1 MTVLMKTKAFSR
13 SFWRLGNVF
22 SFYWEGNRMVLLNG
36 DVKPYVDIDTLKS
49 AEEITIDGCVHRI
62 KDMGAISFIIIR
74 TGQFLVQC
82 VYEEG
87 KGDFEMPQIKTGDN
101 VRVSGRTRAEERA
114 ANGVEIVLESVELLS
129 RPAAEYPLSVFKSK
143 MNCSIETNLDYRSV
157 ALRNVRERNIF
168 KIQQGVADA
177 FREYMKSQ
185 NFTEIHTPKIVAHGA
200 EGGANIFKLKYFGQ
214 DAFLAQSPQFYKQT
228 CVAFFDRVFEI
239 GPVFRAEKHN
249 TTRHL
254 NEYTGLDFEMGYID
268 SMYDVMAMETAM
280 LKYMMKYLEE
290 NYSRELSLAQ
300 AELPEIDEIP
310 SITFDEAME
319 ILGFSALKADLD
331 PDDEVKLCEY
341 SKEKYGSD
349 FIFVTHFPK
358 TKRPFYAMD
367 DRENPKAALSF
378 DLLFRGLEIT
388 TGGQRI
394 HDYNEQVEKMER
406 MGLDPNDF
414 SSYLDIHKY
423 GMPPHGGLGIGLER
437 LVMKLLDLSNIR
449 QASMFPRDANRIT
462 P

>member
-1 MTVLMKTKAFSR
+1 
-13 SFWRLGNVF
+13 
-22 SFYWEGNRMVLLNG
+22 MVLFDG
-36 DVKPYVDIDTLKS
+36 KVKSYVDIDALES
-49 AEEITIDGCVHRI
+49 SDEISLDGCVHRI

-82 VYEEG
+82 VYEDG
-87 KGDFEMPQIKTGDN
+87 KCGFELPALKTGDN
-101 VRVSGRTRAEERA
+101 VRIKGKTRTEERA
-114 ANGVEIVLESVELLS
+114 YNGVEIVLESVEILS
-129 RPAAEYPLSVFKSK
+129 RPNSEYPLSVFK
-143 MNCSIETNLDYRSV
+143 NNLGCGIETNLDYRSV
-157 ALRNVRERNIF
+157 ALRNIAERSIF
-168 KIQQGVADA
+168 KIQQGIADA
-177 FREYMKSQ
+177 FREFMKSQ
-185 NFTEIHTPKIVAHGA
+185 SFTEVHTPKIVAQGA

-254 NEYTGLDFEMGYID
+254 NEYIGLDFEMGYID

-280 LKYMMKYLEE
+280 LKYMMDYLKA
-290 NYSRELSLAQ
+290 NYARELSILHS
-300 AELPEIDEIP
+300 ELPEIDEIP

-319 ILGFSALKADLD
+319 ILGFSSLKADLD
-331 PDDEVKLCEY
+331 PDDEIKLCEY
-341 SKEKYGSD
+341 SAEKYGSE
-349 FIFVTHFPK
+349 FIFVSHFPK

-394 HDYNEQVEKMER
+394 HDYDEQVEKMER
-406 MGLDPNDF
+406 MGLDPAEF
-414 SSYLDIHKY
+414 KTYLDIHKY

-437 LVMKLLDLSNIR
+437 LTMKLLGLHNIR
-449 QASMFPRDANRIT
+449 QASMFPRDANRIL